1 MRGNLQPI
9 MKNLPRWAG
18 SRHMAEKTCAKCGKA
33 YYGVGCPSCDYPPV
47 PPDKNLAKQR
57 LSGGLIGILAGLYPI
72 ALYFFQPGS
81 HHLEV
86 LGVGLAFVF
95 AGIQLVSVQR
105 FYDENGWA
113 SVLVSCLFLA
123 SFAYVCFFGAFS
135 PRAHWTG
142 PSFVPNPLSQLVGR
156 TGSGF
161 FGFAFSAWLLKVLYL
176 AVKSKGKK

>member
-1 MRGNLQPI
+1 
-9 MKNLPRWAG
+9 
-18 SRHMAEKTCAKCGKA
+18 
-33 YYGVGCPSCDYPPV
+33 
-47 PPDKNLAKQR
+47 
-57 LSGGLIGILAGLYPI
+57 LSGGLIAILAGLYPI
-72 ALYFFQPGS
+72 GLYLFDPKLHQ
-81 HHLEV
+81 LV
-86 LGVGLAFVF
+86 ILVVGLTFVF

-123 SFAYVCFFGAFS
+123 SFAFVCFYGAFS
-135 PRAHWTG
+135 PRAHWSG
-142 PSFVPNPLSQLVGR
+142 LPLLPDPLRQLVGR

>member
-1 MRGNLQPI
+1 
-9 MKNLPRWAG
+9 MKNLPPWAG
-18 SRHMAEKTCAKCGKA
+18 SRHAAEKTCATCGKP

-57 LSGGLIGILAGLYPI
+57 LSGGLIAILAGLYPI
-72 ALYFFQPGS
+72 GLYFFQPKS
-81 HHLEV
+81 HQLV
-86 LGVGLAFVF
+86 ILVVGLAFVS

-123 SFAYVCFFGAFS
+123 SFAFVCFYGAFS
-135 PRAHWTG
+135 PRAHWSG
-142 PSFVPNPLSQLVGR
+142 PPLVPNPLSQLMAR

-161 FGFAFSAWLLKVLYL
+161 IGFAFSAWLLKVLYL
-176 AVKSKGKK
+176 AIKSKGKK